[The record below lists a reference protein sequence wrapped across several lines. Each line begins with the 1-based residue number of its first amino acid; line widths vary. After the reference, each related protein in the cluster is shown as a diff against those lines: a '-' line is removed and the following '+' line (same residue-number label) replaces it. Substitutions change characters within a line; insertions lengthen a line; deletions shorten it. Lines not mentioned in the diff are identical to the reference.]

1 MHRGDN
7 RGAAGAG
14 AGWMEGSRL
23 FHLQRIR
30 EGFPGTI
37 SGVERT
43 ETMNSERE
51 RRTSGPFR
59 ASSPSQRLKR
69 LAGSFCF
76 LKLFPRPA
84 EAKIRLAPR
93 RWTRSHA
100 SREFPVLHLSPF
112 PPYRR
117 ATVASDKRSSRR
129 DGLPSEN
136 SRANIVDSPSRRCFS
151 CTKDANVRVISGV
164 GIAQSRNRSRIPFRR
179 T

>member
-1 MHRGDN
+1 M
-7 RGAAGAG
+7 

-76 LKLFPRPA
+76 LKLFLRSA
-84 EAKIRLAPR
+84 ETKIRPAPR
-93 RWTRSHA
+93 RWTRLHA

-117 ATVASDKRSSRR
+117 ATVVSDKQSSRTSFGEFAAEHR
-129 DGLPSEN
+129 
-136 SRANIVDSPSRRCFS
+136 SRFDVSKRCFS
-151 CTKDANVRVISGV
+151 YTKD
-164 GIAQSRNRSRIPFRR
+164 
-179 T
+179 TLT